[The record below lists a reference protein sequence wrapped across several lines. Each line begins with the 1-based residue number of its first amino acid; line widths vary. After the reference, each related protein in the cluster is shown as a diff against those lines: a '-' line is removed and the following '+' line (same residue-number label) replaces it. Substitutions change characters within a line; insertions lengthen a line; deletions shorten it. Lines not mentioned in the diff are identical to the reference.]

1 MTDLLRAKGLAAGYY
16 GHPVVRGLDLDVQPG
31 EVVALVGANGAGKTT
46 TLMALA
52 GSLDAMEGEVW
63 FEGERT
69 KAPLHVRARRGM
81 SYVTEERSVFM
92 RLTTAENLRVGNCDE
107 AHAVELFPELQ
118 PLLKRS
124 AGQLS
129 GGEQQM
135 LTLGRAL
142 ARRPKL
148 LLADELSLGLAPL
161 VVKRLLKAVRR
172 AADED
177 GVGVLIVEQHVN
189 QALRFADRVYA
200 MRRGEIILSGT
211 AEEAAPRLQEAYM
224 N

>member
-1 MTDLLRAKGLAAGYY
+1 MSDLLRANGLSAGYY
-16 GHPVVRGLDLDVQPG
+16 GHPVVRDLDLEVQAG

-46 TLMALA
+46 TLMTLA
-52 GSLDAMEGEVW
+52 GALPAMSGEVW
-63 FEGERT
+63 FDGERT
-69 KAPLHVRARRGM
+69 RAPLHVRARRGM
-81 SYVTEERSVFM
+81 AYVTEERSVFM
-92 RLTTAENLRVGNCDE
+92 RLTAAENLRVGKCDE
-107 AHAVELFPELQ
+107 ARAVEIFPELE
-118 PLLKRS
+118 PLLGRS

-161 VVKRLLKAVRR
+161 VVKRLLRAVRQV
-172 AADED
+172 ADED

-200 MRRGEIILSGT
+200 MRRGEIVLAGS
-211 AEEAAPRLQEAYM
+211 AEETAPQLQEMYM